1 MSGARRVGV
10 LAAQG
15 GFDAHARALAA
26 VGVSAREVRAPR
38 DLDGLDGLVLPGGE
52 SGAQLVAMSRDGL
65 EEPLRALL
73 AADLP
78 VLGTCAGLILL
89 AARVL
94 VRAGEPATQRSFGAL
109 DVEVTRNAW
118 GRQVSSFRA
127 PLEGAGAA
135 GAGWG
140 EALFIRA
147 PRLTALGAVEVVAW
161 ARGEPVAARS
171 GRCWGLTC
179 HPELVGNPRFHE
191 AVFCGG

>member
-1 MSGARRVGV
+1 VSGARRVGV

-26 VGVSAREVRAPR
+26 VGVAAREVRAPG

-52 SGAQLVAMSRDGL
+52 SGAQLVALARDGL
-65 EEPLRALL
+65 EAPLRALL

-78 VLGTCAGLILL
+78 VLATCAGLILL

-118 GRQVSSFRA
+118 GRQVRSFRA
-127 PLEGAGAA
+127 PLEGAG
-135 GAGWG
+135 GASWG
-140 EALFIRA
+140 EALLIRA

-161 ARGEPVAARS
+161 ARGEPVAVRR